1 MAMWPK
7 LSEMSCTELEEMA
20 KAIKA
25 EQDKRDDE
33 RFKSLCK
40 DAADALNALK
50 LEYPWVSYDVSWTCE
65 DCGEAIEANIFD
77 GTSRFEASR
86 FRRG

>member
-7 LSEMSCTELEEMA
+7 LSDMSANELEEMA

-33 RFKSLCK
+33 RFKALCNQ
-40 DAADALNALK
+40 ACIALNALK
-50 LEYPWVSYDVSWTCE
+50 LEYPWVSYDVSWACE

-77 GTSRFEASR
+77 MIDSFEVGR
-86 FRRG
+86 FRR

>member
-40 DAADALNALK
+40 EAVDALNALK
-50 LEYPWVSYDVSWTCE
+50 LEYPWVSYEVSWACE
-65 DCGEAIEANIFD
+65 DCGEPSEANLFD
-77 GTSRFEASR
+77 MIDRFEVSR
-86 FRRG
+86 FRK